1 MKDRLYCDKPGSPRR
16 RATQTTLWDLTDGL
30 CKLLAPLLP
39 HTADEAYRALLK
51 VDAKDTTTCIH
62 LHPMVAVNG
71 QPGFNIGADARWT
84 SVLAL
89 LEPAQRALELAKAQ
103 GIENPLDAGL
113 VLPAS
118 DDLKGFDLV
127 DIADLLGVSLV
138 SLDPAAKEPRVQDLR
153 NQPRCERSWK
163 RDGTVK
169 QRSDDGMLSDRDA
182 IAVGV
187 V

>member
-1 MKDRLYCDKPGSPRR
+1 
-16 RATQTTLWDLTDGL
+16 
-30 CKLLAPLLP
+30 
-39 HTADEAYRALLK
+39 
-51 VDAKDTTTCIH
+51 
-62 LHPMVAVNG
+62 
-71 QPGFNIGADARWT
+71 
-84 SVLAL
+84 L
-89 LEPAQRALELAKAQ
+89 LEPAQRALEQAKAQ

-138 SLDPAAKEPRVQDLR
+138 SLDAAAKEPRVQDLR

-169 QRSDDGMLSDRDA
+169 QRSDGGMLSERDA
-182 IAVGV
+182 VAVGV
-187 V
+187 A